1 MERLVKAKLEM
12 AGVNLPSGVKRFMNN
27 EGLYETFLLKFPS
40 DSNMQKLRQALHEG
54 ETTSAFRAAHT
65 LLGMAANLSMESL
78 YKALH
83 PATEALRGG
92 NINLAESHMPF
103 VEAAYCS
110 IIEALK

>member
-1 MERLVKAKLEM
+1 MEKLEKTKLEM

-27 EGLYETFLLKFPS
+27 EGLYEAFLLKFPS
-40 DSNMQKLRQALHEG
+40 DSNMQKLRQALQAG

-78 YKALH
+78 YDALH
-83 PATEALRGG
+83 PVTEALRGG
-92 NINLAESHMPF
+92 NVTLAESHMPI